1 MSRRITPEVRAIA
14 VLALAL
20 GAQGCNLLAGLDDVK
35 FEGTGG
41 GGGTTSAQGGGGSAG
56 GTTSSTET
64 TGAGGTT
71 SSTETTSSSS
81 TTTNE
86 TTTSSTTS
94 TTTTTTATGPV
105 VACNYPMVSNCDPG
119 QVCCFDKSDTM
130 PVDFCGTPGS
140 CQPST
145 KYAELACEN
154 DDDCPGE
161 VCCMYFVLG
170 PNLDHQWQA
179 SYCDTACEDAQE
191 LPTCQS
197 DADCTFP
204 TPCKPAFSSSYPSYK
219 ACFQ

>member
-1 MSRRITPEVRAIA
+1 MSRRITPEVQAIA
-14 VLALAL
+14 LLVTAL

-41 GGGTTSAQGGGGSAG
+41 GGGTTSTQGGGGAG

-64 TGAGGTT
+64 TGGTT
-71 SSTETTSSSS
+71 SSTEMTSST

-105 VACNYPMVSNCDPG
+105 VACNFPSVSDCDPG
-119 QVCCFDKSDTM
+119 QVCCFDKSESM
-130 PVDFCGTPGS
+130 PLDFCGTQGS
-140 CQPST
+140 CQPAT

-154 DDDCPGE
+154 DEDCPGQ
-161 VCCMYFVLG
+161 VCCMYFALDA
-170 PNLDHQWQA
+170 NLNPEWQSA
-179 SYCDTACEDAQE
+179 YCDTACDDAQE
-191 LPTCQS
+191 VKTCQS

-204 TPCKPAFSSSYPSYK
+204 TPCEPPFGSAYPSYK

>member
-1 MSRRITPEVRAIA
+1 MSRRIKPEVRAIA

-64 TGAGGTT
+64 TGGGGTT

-81 TTTNE
+81 TTTGE
-86 TTTSSTTS
+86 TTSSTTS

-105 VACNYPMVSNCDPG
+105 VACNYPAVSDCDPG
-119 QVCCFDKSDTM
+119 QVCCFDTSDTM

-140 CQPST
+140 CQPSS
-145 KYAELACEN
+145 KYAELACEDN
-154 DDDCPGE
+154 EDCPGE

-170 PNLDHQWQA
+170 ANMNPEWQA
-179 SYCDTACEDAQE
+179 AYCDDACDDAQE
-191 LPTCQS
+191 LATCES
-197 DADCTFP
+197 DADCTSP
-204 TPCKPAFSSSYPSYK
+204 MTCKAPFGDAYPSYK
-219 ACFQ
+219 FCIQ